1 LRKVLLIVGGLL
13 VVVVAAGGYY
23 TIHQR
28 SVGSKQS
35 PPHSNTAAKASPSS
49 QSTQFASAPPGATP
63 IPSGFQLVISKIHV
77 NATIEKVGVDKN
89 GAMAVPVKPMDVGLY
104 APGAQ
109 PGAAQGDVVID
120 GHLDWYNLP
129 RAVFYDLNKL
139 QPGDQIDVVSN
150 GKVLHYKVTDSAT
163 YPYTSHPVGLFAAGG
178 PPRLSLI
185 TCAGSWDAGK
195 SVYSQRLVVNAN
207 YIGSN

>member
-13 VVVVAAGGYY
+13 VVLVAAGGYY

-28 SVGSKQS
+28 SVGSKQT
-35 PPHSNTAAKASPSS
+35 PAHSTTAATHTPSA
-49 QSTQFASAPPGATP
+49 QGTQFASAPPGATP

-77 NATIEKVGVDKN
+77 NATIEKVGLDKN

-104 APGAQ
+104 TAGPQ

-163 YPYTSHPVGLFAAGG
+163 YPYTSHPVGLFSASG

-207 YIGSN
+207 YVGSN